1 MKKISV
7 ILLLILALGLLGG
20 CQAANN
26 QTNNPPAN
34 NIPGNNV
41 PGNNQSTTPPEEM
54 PKDYYPLT
62 VGSYW
67 EYEGAGNEYASF
79 TRKVLF
85 AKGNLAQTSEDN
97 GGTVATRII
106 ETTDSYVKVVYMQ
119 GEDYQPQNLLETG
132 YTANANDIL
141 LQAPVKVGTTWA
153 GNNTNNQIIAIDA
166 IVDTPAGKFEN
177 CVKVKLSGLNDT
189 IYQYYKKGVG
199 MVKQEFI
206 TTNNETIS
214 STLKKYEIK

>member
-1 MKKISV
+1 MKKTNV
-7 ILLLILALGLLGG
+7 ILLVILALVVLGG

-26 QTNNPPAN
+26 QTNNSPAN
-34 NIPGNNV
+34 NVPGNNV
-41 PGNNQSTTPPEEM
+41 PGNSQTTTPPEEM
-54 PKDYYPLT
+54 PKNYYPLT

-79 TRKVLF
+79 NRKVLF

-97 GGTVATRII
+97 GGTVATRVI
-106 ETTDSYVKVVYMQ
+106 ETTNSYVKVVYMQ
-119 GEDYQPQNLLETG
+119 GEDYQPQNRLESG

-141 LQAPVKVGTTWA
+141 LQAPVKAGTTWA
-153 GNNTNNQIIAIDA
+153 GTNTNKQIIATDA
-166 IVDTPAGKFEN
+166 AVDTPAGKFDN
-177 CVKVKLSGLNDT
+177 CIKVKLPGQNDT

-206 TTNNETIS
+206 TTNNETIT

>member
-1 MKKISV
+1 MKKIIV
-7 ILLLILALGLLGG
+7 ILLLIMTLCLLGG
-20 CQAANN
+20 CQTANN

-34 NIPGNNV
+34 NAPGTNV
-41 PGNNQSTTPPEEM
+41 PGNNQTTTPPEEM

-67 EYEGAGNEYASF
+67 EYEGVGNEYAAF

-119 GEDYQPQNLLETG
+119 GEDYEPKNLLETG

-153 GNNTNNQIIAIDA
+153 GTNTNKQIIAIDA
-166 IVDTPAGKFEN
+166 AVDTPAGKFEN
-177 CVKVKLSGLNDT
+177 CVKVKLPGQNDT

-206 TTNNETIS
+206 TTNNETITS
-214 STLKKYEIK
+214 ALKKYEIK

>member
-7 ILLLILALGLLGG
+7 ALLWILALGLLGG
-20 CQAANN
+20 CQTANN
-26 QTNNPPAN
+26 QANNPPASN
-34 NIPGNNV
+34 VPGNNV
-41 PGNNQSTTPPEEM
+41 PGNNQTTTPPEDM
-54 PKDYYPLT
+54 LKDYYPLT

-67 EYEGAGNEYASF
+67 EYEGTGNEYASF

-97 GGTVATRII
+97 GGTVATRVI
-106 ETTDSYVKVVYMQ
+106 EMTDSYVKVVYMQ
-119 GEDYQPQNLLETG
+119 GEDYEPKNLLETG

-153 GNNTNNQIIAIDA
+153 GTNTNKQIIAVDA
-166 IVDTPAGKFEN
+166 AVDTPAGKFEN
-177 CVKVKLSGLNDT
+177 CVKVKLPGQNDT
-189 IYQYYKKGVG
+189 IYQYYKEGVG
-199 MVKQEFI
+199 MVKQEFVTTDNEII
-206 TTNNETIS
+206 T

>member
-1 MKKISV
+1 MRKINL
-7 ILLLILALGLLGG
+7 ILLLVLALVVLGG
-20 CQAANN
+20 CQGISN
-26 QTNNPPAN
+26 QTKNPPANNVPGN
-34 NIPGNNV
+34 NIPGNN
-41 PGNNQSTTPPEEM
+41 QITTPPQEM

-67 EYEGAGNEYASF
+67 EYQGAGNEYASF

-106 ETTDSYVKVVYMQ
+106 ETTDSYVKVVYMK
-119 GEDYQPQNLLETG
+119 GEDYQAKNLFDTG

-141 LQAPVKVGTTWA
+141 LQAPVKAGTTWA
-153 GNNTNNQIIAIDA
+153 GTNTNKQIIAVDA
-166 IVDTPAGKFEN
+166 TVDTPAGKFEN
-177 CVKVKLSGLNDT
+177 CVKVKLPGQNDT

-206 TTNNETIS
+206 TTNNETIT